1 VSRKRRK
8 KFQKRAA
15 SVDEWADPD
24 VADPRAQLRQTE
36 LGQVNREAARL
47 AAELEGW
54 SRAAI
59 SRLLAERVVSTG
71 DVASATL
78 EVFEDLREAPGQVIP
93 IASVADVDRGEVS
106 IEGTVER
113 LWEPSHPKIAQVGLI
128 ADDTGKIKF
137 TSWVKSDPRIVQE
150 GDTVRLYG
158 VKKNWYE
165 GRCSVAVTYW
175 SRMEVKDRGR

>member
-1 VSRKRRK
+1 MSRKRRK

-24 VADPRAQLRQTE
+24 VADPRAQLTQTE
-36 LGQVNREAARL
+36 LGQVNCEAARL
-47 AAELEGW
+47 ASELSGW

-59 SRLLAERVVSTG
+59 SRLLAERVVSTS

-93 IASVADVDRGEVS
+93 IASVGDVDRGEVS
-106 IEGTVER
+106 IEGTIET
-113 LWEPSHPKIAQVGLI
+113 LGEPSHPKIAQVGLI
-128 ADDTGKIKF
+128 ADETGRTKF
-137 TSWVKSDPRIVQE
+137 TSWVKSEPSIVRE
-150 GDTVRLYG
+150 GETVRLYG
-158 VKKNWYE
+158 VRKNWYE

-175 SRMEVKDRGR
+175 SRMEVTDRGR